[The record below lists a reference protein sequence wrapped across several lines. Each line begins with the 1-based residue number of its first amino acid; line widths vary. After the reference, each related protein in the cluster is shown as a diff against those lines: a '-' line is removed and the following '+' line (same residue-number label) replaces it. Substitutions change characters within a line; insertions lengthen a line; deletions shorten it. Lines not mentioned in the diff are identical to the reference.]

1 MIYDKNKP
9 IKTLTKHIS
18 YDCKCEFDGRKR
30 KSNQKW
36 NEDLRQCECKN

>member
-36 NEDLRQCECKN
+36 NEDLCQCECKN